1 MMQKQLLAA
10 MAFLIGSAGFAGAEV
25 PDTVMIDHAACR
37 MLVRHEPADDAVY
50 KPGVDVHGKPVV
62 EADINA
68 SAITLPETIRF
79 NITVDV
85 AKYAGIH
92 LPTGTEMSANMGT
105 VEVLPDGK
113 MTFNGQPMEGDA
125 EAALVAI
132 CKEQVDKKAKNAP
145 KPSLQKRPDIIYNR

>member
-1 MMQKQLLAA
+1 MQKQLLAA
-10 MAFLIGSAGFAGAEV
+10 MVFLIGPAGFAGAEV

-37 MLVRHEPADDAVY
+37 MMVRHEPAADATY
-50 KPGVDVHGKPVV
+50 QPGVDVNGKPVV

-68 SAITLPETIRF
+68 APITLPDTIRF

-92 LPTGTEMSANMGT
+92 VPTGTEMQANMGM

-113 MTFNGQPMEGDA
+113 MTFNGQPMAGDA
-125 EAALVAI
+125 EAALIAI
-132 CKEQVDKKAKNAP
+132 CKEQADNKAKKDQ
-145 KPSLQKRPDIIYNR
+145 KPSLQKQPDIIYNR

>member
-10 MAFLIGSAGFAGAEV
+10 LALLIGTAGFAGAEV

-37 MLVRHEPADDAVY
+37 TLVRHQPADDVTY

-68 SAITLPETIRF
+68 SPITVPETIRF

-92 LPTGTEMSANMGT
+92 VPEGTEMQANMGT
-105 VEVLPDGK
+105 VEVLPDGE
-113 MTFNGQPMEGDA
+113 MTFNGQPIAGDA

-132 CKEQVDKKAKNAP
+132 CQEQADNKVKNGQ
-145 KPSLQKRPDIIYNR
+145 KPSLQKQPDIIYNR

>member
-1 MMQKQLLAA
+1 MMQKQLFATLLL
-10 MAFLIGSAGFAGAEV
+10 LIGSAGFAGAAV
-25 PDTVMIDHAACR
+25 PDTVVIDHAACR
-37 MLVRHEPADDAVY
+37 ALVRHEPADDATY

-68 SAITLPETIRF
+68 SPIKVPETIRF

-85 AKYAGIH
+85 AKYAGINV
-92 LPTGTEMSANMGT
+92 PTGTEMQANMG
-105 VEVLPDGK
+105 EVVVMPDGK

-125 EAALVAI
+125 EAALIAL
-132 CKEQVDKKAKNAP
+132 CKEQADNKAKNDE